1 MIRPKPIAACLLTS
15 FTMLLLTGCPHRH
28 RDHYPPPPE
37 HHDGDHHDNDH
48 HDNDHH
54 DDHPH

>member
-1 MIRPKPIAACLLTS
+1 MIRPKPIAAFLLAS
-15 FTMLLLTGCPHRH
+15 VTMLVLTGCPHRH

-48 HDNDHH
+48 HD
-54 DDHPH
+54 DDHPR